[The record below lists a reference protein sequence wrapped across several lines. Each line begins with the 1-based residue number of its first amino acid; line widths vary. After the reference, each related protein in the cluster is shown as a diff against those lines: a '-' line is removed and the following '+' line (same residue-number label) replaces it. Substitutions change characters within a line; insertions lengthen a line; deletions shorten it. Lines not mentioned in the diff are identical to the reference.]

1 MHTAV
6 PTLVLPAAG
15 LGTRMKSVDPGRPK
29 ELLPVAGKPLIQ
41 HALALGLA
49 AGVRT
54 AVVVLAPGKEDIRR
68 YIEERSCRRAMFPE
82 ASREMGRLASLLRI
96 VFTEQARPDG
106 ECGAILTAREHCGRA
121 PFAVLYPDNLLPGR
135 DALGRTALEALLAGY
150 RRLAARAE
158 VPPHLLGLMSLAPE
172 QAGTVSDSGRV
183 ELAPGPDPDWPEL
196 TRVLDF
202 LPKTRG
208 IFRPARPGE
217 MRACGLYLA
226 QPDWFEAMERARGLA
241 AEGELT
247 DGLVRRWMLERGGL
261 FHGLPLPGP
270 VFDAGNPE
278 GYRACRA
285 YLESGAAATGRG

>member
-1 MHTAV
+1 MRTAV

-15 LGTRMKSVDPGRPK
+15 LGTRMKNVDPGRPK

-54 AVVVLAPGKEDIRR
+54 AVVVLSPGKEDIRR
-68 YIEERSCRRAMFPE
+68 YIEERGRRRTMFPE

-96 VFTEQARPDG
+96 VFTVQKRLDG
-106 ECGAILTAREHCGRA
+106 ECGAMLTAREHCGNA
-121 PFAVLYPDNLLPGR
+121 PFVVLYPDNLLPGR
-135 DALGRTALEALLAGY
+135 DALGRSALEALLAGY
-150 RRLAARAE
+150 RRLSARTQA
-158 VPPHLLGLMSLAPE
+158 PSHLLGLMSLAPG
-172 QAGTVSDSGRV
+172 QTGTVSDSGRV
-183 ELAPGPDPDWPEL
+183 ELAPGPDPDWPDL
-196 TRVLDF
+196 VRVTGF
-202 LPKTRG
+202 LPKTPG
-208 IFRPARPGE
+208 AFRPASPGE
-217 MRACGLYLA
+217 LRSCGLYLA

-241 AEGELT
+241 GDGELT
-247 DGLVRRWMLERGGL
+247 DGMVRRWMAERGTR

-285 YLESGAAATGRG
+285 WLENGAAASDQG